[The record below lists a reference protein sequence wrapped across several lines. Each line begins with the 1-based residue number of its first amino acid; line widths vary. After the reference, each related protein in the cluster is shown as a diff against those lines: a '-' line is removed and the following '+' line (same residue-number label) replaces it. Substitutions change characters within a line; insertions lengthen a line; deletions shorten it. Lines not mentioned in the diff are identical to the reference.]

1 MGSIGLFKISSIID
15 NSILFGPALAGLKF
29 AYWLLF
35 DYWCLPCTILLSFA
49 KVTEHYPFYYI
60 PLTLPL
66 SPDYGGEG
74 RGSNVMAILV
84 PLFMRKSIGA
94 GLGHWLFFC
103 L

>member
-1 MGSIGLFKISSIID
+1 LNSLDSCFHGNDVKGSIGLFKISSIID

-60 PLTLPL
+60 PLTLP
-66 SPDYGGEG
+66 SPPTTGERIKV
-74 RGSNVMAILV
+74 RGSNVMAIFV
-84 PLFMRKSIGA
+84 PLFT
-94 GLGHWLFFC
+94 
-103 L
+103 